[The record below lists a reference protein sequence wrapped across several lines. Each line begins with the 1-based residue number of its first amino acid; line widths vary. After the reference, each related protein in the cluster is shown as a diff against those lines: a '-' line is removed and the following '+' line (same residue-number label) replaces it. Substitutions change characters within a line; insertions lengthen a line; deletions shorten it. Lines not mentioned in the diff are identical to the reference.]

1 MFFRVFWTALALV
14 FAILAFCGLGPMGGG
29 GPFDPFGLAFLLIAV
44 VVWRGWGVIAG
55 GFSPAAM
62 DGIARG
68 YVDPASRD
76 EQDC

>member
-55 GFSPAAM
+55 
-62 DGIARG
+62 DGRDRLRLCRSG
-68 YVDPASRD
+68 QPD